1 MNQEKIIHL
10 QIHLMLSS
18 ADFMQGRPR
27 KSRSNLCKMGARAL
41 LNTQRFLKNKRGPR
55 AAEIWPCPRSR
66 CYAPLKNA
74 SGDASVQTVRAALQ
88 ESDRHTYFH
97 LTGKEPPSRP
107 FELDQAF
114 YYPTDT
120 LRTHWQGKPLPPS
133 DYIDT

>member
-1 MNQEKIIHL
+1 MDEMFIWKVESFIFDLFAYATSI
-10 QIHLMLSS
+10 
-18 ADFMQGRPR
+18 
-27 KSRSNLCKMGARAL
+27 
-41 LNTQRFLKNKRGPR
+41 NTLVY
-55 AAEIWPCPRSR
+55 PRSR